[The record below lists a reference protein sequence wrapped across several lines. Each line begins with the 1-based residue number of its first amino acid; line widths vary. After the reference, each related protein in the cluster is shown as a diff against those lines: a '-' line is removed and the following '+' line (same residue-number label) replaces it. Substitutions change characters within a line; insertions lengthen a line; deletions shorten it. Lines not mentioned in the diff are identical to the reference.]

1 MFEVTF
7 FLSQNIMVSKK
18 IVVFCK
24 VLSTLNVER
33 QLRAGV
39 SNLGG
44 EGCCAVGELSAPTA
58 HGRCT
63 INTNLRKIM

>member
-18 IVVFCK
+18 IVVFRK

-44 EGCCAVGELSAPTA
+44 EAAVLLVSSRPQQRTVVALSTRTF
-58 HGRCT
+58 G
-63 INTNLRKIM
+63 K